1 MKCPFRKYEAV
12 VDARKEVIFGNC
24 YMENCM
30 AYRLTD
36 VAKNESVC
44 YCALM
49 ATPPIPYVFRGCYDG
64 NN

>member
-30 AYRLTD
+30 AYRL
-36 VAKNESVC
+36 
-44 YCALM
+44 LM
-49 ATPPIPYVFRGCYDG
+49 WLKTSLYATVL
-64 NN
+64 